1 LEAWDKK
8 FGMWRGGWGPRT
20 LPKLD
25 FKEAIKVLWPK
36 LRFLADKSVQNYIQ
50 YIAVAVNIIGP
61 LWIMFT

>member
-1 LEAWDKK
+1 
-8 FGMWRGGWGPRT
+8 

-50 YIAVAVNIIGP
+50 YITVAVNIIGP

>member
-1 LEAWDKK
+1 
-8 FGMWRGGWGPRT
+8 MWRGGCGQGGRGPRS

-50 YIAVAVNIIGP
+50 YIAVVVNILALFG
-61 LWIMFT
+61 